1 MGQASFTRFTDSSQG
16 VFTYLLENLGVKGV
30 QFEELLSL
38 EKEELQALK

>member
-1 MGQASFTRFTDSSQG
+1 MSPNQSILEADREQG

-38 EKEELQALK
+38 EKEELEALR